1 MLVKEQS
8 LILPFLDTLQAQSE
22 VHMLGGIPLFFKHII
37 YIRPQQT
44 IMIIIIKST
53 C

>member
-1 MLVKEQS
+1 MLVKEKS

-37 YIRPQQT
+37 YIRSLLHT
-44 IMIIIIKST
+44 RNNKLL
-53 C
+53 

>member
-37 YIRPQQT
+37 YIRPLLHT
-44 IMIIIIKST
+44 RNNKLL
-53 C
+53 